1 MARRQAGFTMA
12 ELVIVMVLV
21 GILAVFV
28 MPKMQA
34 AMGMQDESWRDQVV
48 SALRYAQKTSVSH
61 RRVVCVTVAG
71 TSVSLR
77 IASTN
82 PTAGCDQDL
91 VGPDGSATF
100 ATGASASTSVNPAG
114 VIFCQP
120 DGRVTTDAAG
130 STAASR
136 IITVAGASRVI
147 TVHGETG
154 FVE

>member
-1 MARRQAGFTMA
+1 MV
-12 ELVIVMVLV
+12 ELMIVMVLV

-28 MPKMQA
+28 IPKMQA
-34 AMGMQDESWRDQVV
+34 AIGLQDESWRDQVV

-61 RRVVCVTVAG
+61 RRLVCVTVGSTAV
-71 TSVSLR
+71 TVR

-82 PTAGCDQDL
+82 PAAGCDHDL
-91 VGPDGSATF
+91 AGPEGSATF
-100 ATGASASTSVNPAG
+100 ASGTGASTTVAPAG
-114 VIFCQP
+114 TIYCQP

-130 STAASR
+130 LTAASR
-136 IITVAGASRVI
+136 TITVAGASSLI